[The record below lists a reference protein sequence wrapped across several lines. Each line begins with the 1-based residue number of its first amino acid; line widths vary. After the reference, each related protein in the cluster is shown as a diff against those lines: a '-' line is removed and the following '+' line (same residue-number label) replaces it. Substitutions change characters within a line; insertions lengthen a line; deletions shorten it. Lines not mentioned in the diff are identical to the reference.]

1 VSGKGTGLGDEA
13 QIHVVLSATA
23 LCINDGGNHP
33 KAVNR
38 TDVIAAGDFPVQN
51 GKADFPLSVTAS
63 FQPSCSPPM
72 TVSFTIMVSDSTSI
86 RDASLIGGNPHE
98 AARNSAPAQASNVV
112 ATFTGLALR
121 HKFETTTSREIT

>member
-1 VSGKGTGLGDEA
+1 MLTTGVGMSV
-13 QIHVVLSATA
+13 HSA
-23 LCINDGGNHP
+23 DGRP
-33 KAVNR
+33 PDDR
-38 TDVIAAGDFPVQN
+38 
-51 GKADFPLSVTAS
+51 AD
-63 FQPSCSPPM
+63 SPPM